1 MNFLYKFLC
10 YLIYHDA
17 CISDKKVRN
26 TSRFF
31 STSSPCVMIW
41 AQHLLY
47 LVQAAYGLDSII
59 TINLHRSQ
67 VVLDNDSFVGG
78 FPQMEMERGEVM
90 QCASQNKVTLYSNE
104 AQHVSFQKQQNMSQS
119 LIL

>member
-1 MNFLYKFLC
+1 M
-10 YLIYHDA
+10 HA
-17 CISDKKVRN
+17 SQTKKVRN

-59 TINLHRSQ
+59 TINLPRSQ
-67 VVLDNDSFVGG
+67 VVLENDSFFRDSYKMG
-78 FPQMEMERGEVM
+78 MERGEVM

-104 AQHVSFQKQQNMSQS
+104 AQHVSFQKQQSMSQS